1 MRISHSILLTAAL
14 TVLNIDGLVS
24 QQMKVLSKDE
34 VTALYKKLYESSK
47 IESMPWKGNE
57 EKCECGE
64 LEASI
69 YKKVEDRIN
78 FFRIVSGL
86 SEVKINP
93 TFNFEAQSAAFLSKV
108 NNRLTHSPDK
118 EMTCYSESAQRGCR
132 KSCLGLSYPSY
143 FSETGM
149 VTGFIKDLGS
159 NNYYVGHRRWILY
172 TKLAEVGYGA
182 TDRSEALLT
191 IDGIS
196 KVPTNTPEY
205 IAYPWNGY
213 VPVNLIFPRWSFSIP
228 ENKTV
233 DFSAATITMAD
244 SQGVPIAIEKEPFK
258 SLLDPTLVWTV
269 TGLFNNSDMTYG
281 TYLLE
286 EGGFLNQKIRV
297 LIKNVKVD
305 GVIKQ
310 YEYFV
315 EPIKL

>member
-14 TVLNIDGLVS
+14 TVLNIGGLVG

-108 NNRLTHSPDK
+108 NNRLTHNPGK
-118 EMTCYSESAQRGCR
+118 EMTCYSESAQRGCS
-132 KSCLGLSYPSY
+132 KSCLGLRYPSY

-159 NNYYVGHRRWILY
+159 NNYYVGHRRWMLY

-191 IDGIS
+191 
-196 KVPTNTPEY
+196 PEY
-205 IAYPWNGY
+205 VAYPWNGY

-281 TYLLE
+281 TNHLE
-286 EGGFLNQKIRV
+286 EDGFLNQKIRV